1 MPVFHYTILKNG
13 ARKTGRLAA
22 ASSTEAA
29 QQLRTDGAT
38 VLNIREAAA
47 GDTGENALIRHLG
60 KYLVSSAE
68 LELSF
73 RQLSSVLAGDV
84 PILLGITTVGE
95 QCSPA
100 LRNAYARIHDR
111 VREGCAL
118 SVALQE
124 HAPFVNRV
132 SIGLVQVGES
142 NGTLDRMFA
151 YASELME
158 RARRLRG
165 DLLQAFSYPAFV
177 VVAGMGVAWFMATK
191 VIPKVMVF
199 IQGRQGSAGRLPP
212 ITQALLDVTAFVQ
225 SYGLYILAA
234 PVLLT
239 ILFVLARR
247 QRSSGEIVDA
257 WLLHVP
263 LLGGAFR
270 AHANTMWCRTLGA
283 LLDSGVG
290 IITALELVENTMGNW
305 HYAAQFRKMRQQVRE
320 GRSLSVA
327 FEQTA
332 LAKLCPMAQAM
343 IAVSEQSGGLD
354 TSLMQ
359 VADYYED
366 LLQRRVKLLS
376 RLVEP
381 VMYAI
386 VGGMVGC
393 VYFAFFMAMMAANRA
408 AN

>member
-1 MPVFHYTILKNG
+1 MPVFRYSILKNG
-13 ARKTGRLAA
+13 SRKTGRLTAG
-22 ASSTEAA
+22 SSNEAA
-29 QQLRTDGAT
+29 QQLRSEGAT
-38 VLNIREAAA
+38 VLSIREAPASDI
-47 GDTGENALIRHLG
+47 GGNALVRHFG
-60 KYLVSSAE
+60 KFLVSSSE

-73 RQLSSVLAGDV
+73 RQLASVLAGDV
-84 PILLGITTVGE
+84 PILLGLTTVGE
-95 QCSPA
+95 QCSTV
-100 LRNAYARIHDR
+100 LRSAYARIHDR

-118 SVALQE
+118 SVAFQE
-124 HAPFVNRV
+124 HAPFVDRV

-158 RARRLRG
+158 KARRLRG

-191 VIPKVMVF
+191 VIPKVLAF
-199 IQGRQGSAGRLPP
+199 IQGRQGQGGRLPP

-225 SYGLYILAA
+225 NYGLYILAI
-234 PVLLT
+234 PVLLV
-239 ILFVLARR
+239 ILYVLARR
-247 QRSSGEIVDA
+247 HRISGETIDS
-257 WLLHVP
+257 WLLHIP

-283 LLDSGVG
+283 LLGSGVG
-290 IITALELVENTMGNW
+290 IIVALELVENTMGNW
-305 HYAAQFRKMRQQVRE
+305 YYAAQFRKMRQQVRD

-327 FEQTA
+327 FGQTA
-332 LAKLCPMAQAM
+332 LARLCPMARAM

-354 TSLMQ
+354 SALAQ

-386 VGGMVGC
+386 VGGMVGF
-393 VYFAFFMAMMAANRA
+393 VYFAFFMAMMAAQRA
-408 AN
+408 ST